1 MTQSNATFMQGRNL
15 TSLHYEDNTS
25 LFNYETLVSRKI
37 PSSTKNK

>member
-25 LFNYETLVSRKI
+25 TLNDETLVSKKI
-37 PSSTKNK
+37 ATSRKNK